1 MQEDFHYY
9 ATYCAAYIAGYS
21 HKESMDI
28 CYAAQMVDLLT
39 ATYLKKIRGPV
50 VAATTQSQIELA
62 NVTADLLGLQ
72 NVTRIWSSFHFLPY
86 DLYAKLPK
94 RPRYYMNKYRL
105 ICRPNGDLVEKTV
118 KLAKNKSLQAAGI
131 AMHVLAD
138 TWAHS
143 YFVGTPS
150 RVINNTN
157 YYFYEVLEDKES
169 KENTDNTD
177 NLENIE
183 NSKNSG
189 NIIERQISF
198 RHNPKAPDNVN
209 EGIYSGSVSQE
220 DEHSIMNLG
229 HGRAGHLPDYSFVK
243 YKYLPAWGDY
253 EVIVKDNPHDYY
265 YAFSQMVYALQYLRG
280 TRDEFIK
287 ENYGMDV
294 IKPWEEKIKTIIS
307 KRQINASKD
316 WKEFG
321 ECLSGQMID
330 DFDLNKYQEEYVS
343 AEKDEKDSTFLGAF
357 IISAMAQ
364 KSMVTHEI
372 FKSGNMLAGF
382 SVEYDL
388 KHFKGM
394 KDFKKLINYNAGGN
408 NNG

>member
-9 ATYCAAYIAGYS
+9 ATYCAAYLAGYS

-39 ATYLKKIRGPV
+39 STYLKKIKGPV
-50 VAATTQSQIELA
+50 AAATTQSQIELA
-62 NVTADLLGLQ
+62 NVTTDLLGLQ

-105 ICRPNGDLVEKTV
+105 ICKPNGDLVEKTV
-118 KLAKNKSLQAAGI
+118 RLAKNKSLQAAGI

-143 YFVGTPS
+143 YFAGTPA

-157 YYFYEVLEDKES
+157 YYFYEIVEDKEN
-169 KENTDNTD
+169 KDNTA
-177 NLENIE
+177 
-183 NSKNSG
+183 
-189 NIIERQISF
+189 ERKISF
-198 RHNPKAPDNVN
+198 KHNPTASDNVTH
-209 EGIYSGSVSQE
+209 GIYSGSVHQE
-220 DEHSIMNLG
+220 NEHSIMNLG
-229 HGRAGHLPDYSFVK
+229 HGRAGHLPDYSFAK
-243 YKYLPAWGDY
+243 YKYLPAWGNY
-253 EVIVKDNPHDYY
+253 EIIEKDNPHDYY
-265 YAFSQMVYALQYLRG
+265 LAFSQMVYALKYLKG
-280 TRDEFIK
+280 TQSEFK
-287 ENYGMDV
+287 KDNYEIDA
-294 IKPWEEKIKTIIS
+294 IKPWEDEIKFIIN
-307 KRQINASKD
+307 KRQINASQD
-316 WKEFG
+316 WKAFG
-321 ECLSGQMID
+321 ERLSSETID
-330 DFDLNKYQEEYVS
+330 DFDLNKYQEEYVN
-343 AEKDEKDSTFLGAF
+343 AGKDEQDNTFLGAF

-394 KDFKKLINYNAGGN
+394 KDFKKLINYNAGGK